1 VIIIHNSPAVVIV
14 GAYDADGVGARN
26 MLDDLNLEWIGR
38 AVSDDDGR
46 YVVERMKELSK
57 NRKKDE

>member
-1 VIIIHNSPAVVIV
+1 
-14 GAYDADGVGARN
+14 
-26 MLDDLNLEWIGR
+26 LDDLNLEWIGR

-46 YVVERMKELSK
+46 YVVERMNESK

>member
-1 VIIIHNSPAVVIV
+1 MIIIHNSPAVVAVVVV

-46 YVVERMKELSK
+46 YVVLERE
-57 NRKKDE
+57 

>member
-1 VIIIHNSPAVVIV
+1 MIIIHNSPAVVIV

-46 YVVERMKELSK
+46 YVVERMKESK
-57 NRKKDE
+57 SRKKDE

>member
-1 VIIIHNSPAVVIV
+1 
-14 GAYDADGVGARN
+14 

-46 YVVERMKELSK
+46 YVGENERIKK
-57 NRKKDE
+57 GKKDE